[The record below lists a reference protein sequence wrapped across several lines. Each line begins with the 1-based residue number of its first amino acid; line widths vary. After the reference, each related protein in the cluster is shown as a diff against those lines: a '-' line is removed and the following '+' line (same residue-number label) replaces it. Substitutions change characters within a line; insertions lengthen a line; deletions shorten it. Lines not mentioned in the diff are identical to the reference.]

1 MTSFLNGFK
10 KKNIR
15 FETFCDASKAFERVW
30 IRGLIYKLEK
40 KPTVQTAKN
49 KYIATLMKRK
59 PSLRFCKCEKL
70 TVLQRPLVLC
80 DVAA

>member
-1 MTSFLNGFK
+1 MTA
-10 KKNIR
+10 
-15 FETFCDASKAFERVW
+15 FENQTPLILTFCDASKAFDRVR

-40 KPTVQTAKN
+40 KPTVLTAKN

>member
-1 MTSFLNGFK
+1 MTA
-10 KKNIR
+10 
-15 FETFCDASKAFERVW
+15 FENRTPLTLTFCDANKAFDHVC

-40 KPTVQTAKN
+40 KPTVLTAKN